1 MARNWKLDGFILS
14 RPPSC
19 IDVRG
24 VTIIT
29 HPLVQHNLTRLRD
42 QRTRP
47 QEFRRVLGE
56 VAALMLHEATRSFTV
71 RPATVRTPLAS
82 AKGFQLEREVVLVPV
97 LRAGL
102 GMLDSILQLIP
113 NAKVGFIGLKRE
125 ETTLRAMFY
134 HRSLPSDLSD
144 FEVILI
150 DPMLATGGSAVAA
163 LDLIMESGGRHVR
176 LVNLVAAP
184 EGIRHVR
191 KHYPRLPIFT
201 AAVDRKLNEKGYIV
215 PGLGD
220 AGDRLFGV

>member
-1 MARNWKLDGFILS
+1 VK
-14 RPPSC
+14 
-19 IDVRG
+19 G
-24 VTIIT
+24 VTVIR

-42 QRTRP
+42 NRTGP
-47 QEFRRVLGE
+47 QEFRRVLSE
-56 VAALMLHEATRSFTV
+56 VASLMLYEATRSFSV
-71 RPATVRTPLAS
+71 SPVSVKTPLAN
-82 AKGFQLEREVVLVPV
+82 ARGFRLQREVVLVPV

-113 NAKVGFIGLKRE
+113 HARVGFIGLKRE

-134 HRSLPSDLSD
+134 HKSLPPNLTK

-163 LDLIMESGGRHVR
+163 MDLITELGAKHVR

-184 EGIRHVR
+184 EGIKMVHS
-191 KHYPRLPIFT
+191 HYPKLPIFT
-201 AAVDRKLNEKGYIV
+201 AAVDSKLNDKGYIL

>member
-1 MARNWKLDGFILS
+1 VK
-14 RPPSC
+14 
-19 IDVRG
+19 G
-24 VTIIT
+24 VTVIT

-42 QRTRP
+42 RRTRP

-56 VAALMLHEATRSFTV
+56 MAALMLYEATRDFAVSRV
-71 RPATVRTPLAS
+71 AVRTPLSPAG
-82 AKGFQLEREVVLVPV
+82 GFKLNREVVLVPV

-113 NAKVGFIGLKRE
+113 NARVGFIGLKRE
-125 ETTLRAMFY
+125 ETTLRAQFY
-134 HRSLPSDLSD
+134 HKSLPRNLQR

-163 LDLIMESGGRHVR
+163 MDLLAELGARHVR

-191 KHYPRLPIFT
+191 KHYPTLPIFT
-201 AAVDRKLNEKGYIV
+201 AAIDRKLNERGYIV

>member
-1 MARNWKLDGFILS
+1 MS
-14 RPPSC
+14 R
-19 IDVRG
+19 G
-24 VTIIT
+24 KVTIIE

-42 QRTRP
+42 QRTGP
-47 QEFRRVLGE
+47 QEFRRVLSE
-56 VAALMLHEATRSFTV
+56 VAALMLYEATRSFEV
-71 RPATVRTPLAS
+71 EPRSVRTPLAR
-82 AKGFQLEREVVLVPV
+82 AKGFQLRREVVVVPV

-113 NAKVGFIGLKRE
+113 HARVGFIGLKRE
-125 ETTLRAMFY
+125 ETTLKANFY
-134 HRSLPSDLSD
+134 HKSLPPDLQR

-163 LDLIMESGGRHVR
+163 MDLLAELRVKRVR

-184 EGIRHVR
+184 EGIALVH
-191 KHYPRLPIFT
+191 KHYPELPIFT
-201 AAVDRKLNEKGYIV
+201 AAVDRRLNERGYIL

>member
-1 MARNWKLDGFILS
+1 VK
-14 RPPSC
+14 
-19 IDVRG
+19 G
-24 VTIIT
+24 VTVIS

-42 QRTRP
+42 KRTRP
-47 QEFRRVLGE
+47 QEFRRVLSE
-56 VAALMLHEATRSFTV
+56 VAALMLYEATRSFTV
-71 RPATVRTPLAS
+71 RPMQVQTPLAAAS
-82 AKGFQLEREVVLVPV
+82 GFQLKREVVLVPV

-113 NAKVGFIGLKRE
+113 NARVGFIGLKRE

-134 HRSLPSDLSD
+134 HKSLPPDLTE
-144 FEVILI
+144 FEVVLI

-163 LDLIMESGGRHVR
+163 MDLLTELGARQVR

-184 EGIRHVR
+184 EGIRRVHS
-191 KHYPRLPIFT
+191 HYPKLPIFT
-201 AAVDRKLNEKGYIV
+201 AAVDKKLNEKGYIL

>member
-1 MARNWKLDGFILS
+1 VK
-14 RPPSC
+14 
-19 IDVRG
+19 G
-24 VTIIT
+24 VTVIS

-42 QRTRP
+42 KRTRP
-47 QEFRRVLGE
+47 QEFRRVLSE
-56 VAALMLHEATRSFTV
+56 VAALMLYEATRSFAVQPMTV
-71 RPATVRTPLAS
+71 QTPLAP
-82 AKGFQLEREVVLVPV
+82 ARGFHLQREVVLVPV

-113 NAKVGFIGLKRE
+113 NARVGFIGLKRE

-134 HRSLPSDLSD
+134 HKSLPPDLSE
-144 FEVILI
+144 FEVVLI

-163 LDLIMESGGRHVR
+163 MDLLSELGARHVR

-184 EGIRHVR
+184 EGIRRVGAQ
-191 KHYPRLPIFT
+191 YPRLPIFT
-201 AAVDRKLNEKGYIV
+201 AAIDKKLNEKGHIL

>member
-1 MARNWKLDGFILS
+1 MKR
-14 RPPSC
+14 
-19 IDVRG
+19 

-42 QRTRP
+42 QQTGA
-47 QEFRRVLGE
+47 QEFRRVLSE
-56 VAALMLHEATRSFTV
+56 VAALMLYEATRSFAV
-71 RPATVRTPLAS
+71 APVSVRTPLAK
-82 AKGFQLEREVVLVPV
+82 AGGFRLRREVVLVPV

-113 NAKVGFIGLKRE
+113 HARVGFIGLKRE
-125 ETTLRAMFY
+125 ETTLRATSY
-134 HRSLPSDLSD
+134 HKSLPPDLTP

-163 LDLIMESGGRHVR
+163 MDLLTELGAKHVR
-176 LVNLVAAP
+176 MVNLVAAP
-184 EGIRHVR
+184 EGIRRVR
-191 KHYPRLPIFT
+191 AHYPKLPIFT
-201 AAVDRKLNEKGYIV
+201 AAVDRKLNEKGYIL